1 MKTTLKS
8 YAVAIV
14 LGVLTGLLVRWA
26 FDVAF
31 WVHTAVAGGVAGIT
45 VGVMNRLQAEKK
57 DTHD

>member
-8 YAVAIV
+8 YAVAIL
-14 LGVLTGLLVRWA
+14 LGVSTGLVMQWA
-26 FDVAF
+26 LDVAF

-45 VGVMNRLQAEKK
+45 VGVMNRLQSDKK